1 MGKVKNAISLAEKIV
16 SEAKK
21 EINKEREENLKK
33 QAKTLLVEIQEAQRT
48 VNLLEKQLK
57 NVMRE
62 VEIN

>member
-57 NVMRE
+57 NFMRE